1 MTNKVKKL
9 KKTVEEIKINKT
21 KILGKLDGFKFDNK
35 FSFEVNESYKETSR
49 DIVNNLAP
57 RFIQAT
63 VEMTGKNNDKIYSL
77 AYDCFGYAKKF
88 AKASKINHPDQ
99 IKEFISKE
107 LKKANRFDKDVNGK
121 DFYPKAA
128 FDNLVSKA
136 TRYAVLVFSNEND
149 FNFVKVNNRWTLQGK
164 SNILQTHRN
173 EHVETKSGSLK
184 AIKVPNEN
192 TDFIENKRVD
202 EITKLYK
209 KYVLGENIDLGNGS
223 GTPNKDSLKSNTAKF
238 NMLVKILNDFKKQG
252 GDKVVRDILEGRSG
266 DNVLKKLASTDWLST
281 LTNVADTI
289 NTESQYGE
297 TEASIDFGNPKATQS
312 EALA

>member
-9 KKTVEEIKINKT
+9 KKTVEEIKINKS

-88 AKASKINHPDQ
+88 AKASKINDPDK

-121 DFYPKAA
+121 DFYPKSA

-149 FNFVKVNNRWTLQGK
+149 FKFVKVNNRWTLQGR
-164 SNILQTHRN
+164 SNILTPKVITHI
-173 EHVETKSGSLK
+173 ETKSGALK
-184 AIKVPNEN
+184 PMKVGNES
-192 TDFIENKRVD
+192 TDFIENKSVD
-202 EITKLYK
+202 AIGKLYK

-223 GTPNKDSLKSNTAKF
+223 GTANKDSLKSNTAKF

-252 GDKVVRDILEGRSG
+252 GDKVVRNILESRSG

-297 TEASIDFGNPKATQS
+297 TEARIDFSNPKATQS